1 MLEFHTTAEIEAHN
15 LLINAGVYS
24 LDSKCNLVTRAADY
38 ILDLAEKIKNQ
49 RANLTM
55 QLAGNRGSS

>member
-1 MLEFHTTAEIEAHN
+1 MLEFYTHAEIEAN
-15 LLINAGVYS
+15 NILMMAGVYP
-24 LDSKCNLVTRAADY
+24 LDNKYNYTTRSADY